1 MNPYCNTVYIYAQ
14 YTHNGVSYRGIGSGF
29 VIGPSAVATAAH
41 CVYHATYGIA
51 DSIYIVPAKNGT
63 LEPYGRET
71 IDDPV
76 IGESVIISTDYLQ
89 SGSSA
94 DDWAVI
100 ELDSQVGNQ
109 TGWLGIRWQSAS
121 YNNTYVYNTGYPAE
135 VTGYEQDDV
144 DRDMFFFFFY
154 VRYSAAKYL
163 CGDWDA
169 TGGNSGGPVYIYNSD
184 TGYTLI
190 GILTAGS
197 GTDTD
202 FNDYGLGDGEAYTYA
217 TRITQDIYN
226 LFVSYR
232 PTS

>member
-1 MNPYCNTVYIYAQ
+1 M
-14 YTHNGVSYRGIGSGF
+14 
-29 VIGPSAVATAAH
+29 
-41 CVYHATYGIA
+41 
-51 DSIYIVPAKNGT
+51 
-63 LEPYGRET
+63 
-71 IDDPV
+71 
-76 IGESVIISTDYLQ
+76 
-89 SGSSA
+89 
-94 DDWAVI
+94 
-100 ELDSQVGNQ
+100 
-109 TGWLGIRWQSAS
+109 
-121 YNNTYVYNTGYPAE
+121 YNTGYPAE

-144 DRDMFFFFFY
+144 DRDMFLGTGY